1 MELDQAPK
9 KIERDIYE
17 NAIRRMET
25 MGTKAIL
32 HPRLI
37 EKRDAIRTSL
47 LDYYES
53 TEEYEKC
60 KYITEYFMELE
71 KEIGLLEIVGAISDD
86 IRKEKG

>member
-9 KIERDIYE
+9 KIERGIYE

-37 EKRDAIRTSL
+37 EKREAIKTSL

-60 KYITEYFMELE
+60 KYITEYFTELE
-71 KEIGLLEIVGAISDD
+71 KEIGLMEIVGAIT
-86 IRKEKG
+86 KESKE

>member
-17 NAIRRMET
+17 NAIRRMESL
-25 MGTKAIL
+25 GTKAIL
-32 HPRLI
+32 QPRLI
-37 EKRDAIRTSL
+37 EKREAIKMSL

-60 KYITEYFMELE
+60 KYITEYFNELE
-71 KEIGLLEIVGAISDD
+71 KEIELMEIIGSVIKKA
-86 IRKEKG
+86 K